1 MTVRPVRS
9 KLGRVPATPPDHGQ
23 RMTAVDLDLPER
35 FSYRVKRRLLGQP
48 LTNDQL
54 KHERLSKFLALGV
67 LAPDCIS
74 SSAYGTEQILLAL
87 LPAAALGAFV
97 LVLPITG
104 VVIAILVLL
113 TISYRQV
120 VSVYTKAGGSYVVA
134 RENFGPRVAQIAAVA
149 LMIDYVVT
157 VAVQTAA
164 GTVAVVSAIP
174 ALGPHSLE
182 ISVGV
187 ILLLCWGNL
196 RGIKEA
202 GKAFAIPTYLF
213 ASVAGTMIIVGIIRK
228 LMGDLPQFDPTNNPA
243 ITIGHSNGFVM
254 GATLFVLLKA
264 FANGGSSLTGL
275 EAISN
280 GVGAFKSPEGVN
292 AKKAMLIMAC
302 TLGFLVSGVSL
313 LAHFTHASPYN
324 AGYPSVISQETRL
337 VFGHGTFGNIFFVLM
352 QTATALILYTGAN
365 TSFNGFPFLAS
376 FVAEDA
382 FLPRQLRKRG
392 HRLVFSNAII
402 VLAAVALVLIIVT
415 GSKLDALVPLYA
427 IGVFTGF
434 TMAGFGM
441 AKHFKRGQGKGWRR
455 KVAVNVAAGTT
466 SLIVVL
472 IFAVVKFTEGAW
484 VVVILFPVMVFALIR
499 LNREYRTEAE
509 ILRSL
514 DSDKLS
520 AGTKFSH
527 HTVLVFV
534 DVLDLASIEALRYGQ
549 SLRPSSLRA
558 VHFVLD
564 SLHAERLQAR
574 WEATA
579 EIVPLELIDCPDRR
593 LGRAALETIA
603 REALPRT
610 EVTVLL
616 PRRSY
621 ASVLGRLLHD
631 RTADRIARLISRV
644 PNATAT
650 IIPYDTSAK
659 IAAVERH
666 RLHDEARLEQALLD
680 EAALH
685 RSPDGEHWDETQRR
699 VVRNGPGHAAAVDP
713 PDKVLAGRPNGA
725 TRNAILK
732 YAAPEPPQ
740 DARPICNLVSG
751 DACDVQGRVRT
762 VQVKALGGSPTF
774 ICEIAD
780 STGTLTVQFYGR
792 RHVAG
797 IAPGR
802 MLRVQGRSLR
812 RDDGY
817 VIANPDYQL
826 LSS

>member
-1 MTVRPVRS
+1 M
-9 KLGRVPATPPDHGQ
+9 
-23 RMTAVDLDLPER
+23 
-35 FSYRVKRRLLGQP
+35 KRRLLWPP
-48 LTNDQL
+48 LTNNQL

-74 SSAYGTEQILLAL
+74 SSAYGTEQILIAL

-174 ALGPHSLE
+174 ALGPHSLQ

-213 ASVAGTMIIVGIIRK
+213 AFVAGTMIVVGIIRQ
-228 LMGDLPQFDPTNNPA
+228 LMGNLPQLDPTHNPDVV
-243 ITIGHSNGFVM
+243 IGHSNGFVM
-254 GATLFVLLKA
+254 GATLFVVLKA

-292 AKKAMLIMAC
+292 ARKAMLIMAC

-313 LAHFTHASPYN
+313 MAHFTHASPYKE
-324 AGYPSVISQETRL
+324 GFPSVISQETRQ
-337 VFGHGTFGNIFFVLM
+337 VFGYGVFGNIFFYAV
-352 QTATALILYTGAN
+352 QAATALILYTGAN

-402 VLAAVALVLIIVT
+402 MLAAIALVLIVVT
-415 GSKLDALVPLYA
+415 DSKLDALVPLYA

-441 AKHFKRGQGKGWRR
+441 AKHFKRGGGRGWRR
-455 KVAVNVAAGTT
+455 KMGVNLVAGTT

-472 IFAVVKFTEGAW
+472 IFAIVKFTEGAW

-564 SLHAERLQAR
+564 TEHATRLQAR

-579 EIVPLELIDCPDRR
+579 EIVPLELVDCPDRR

-621 ASVLGRLLHD
+621 SSVLGRLLHD
-631 RTADRIARLISRV
+631 RTADRIARIISRV

-650 IIPYDTSAK
+650 IIPFDTGAK
-659 IAAVERH
+659 IAAVER
-666 RLHDEARLEQALLD
+666 RRRGLSQPRSGAVPGDLPGTDLHASGAPSD
-680 EAALH
+680 LH
-685 RSPDGEHWDETQRR
+685 PSVPADG
-699 VVRNGPGHAAAVDP
+699 NGN
-713 PDKVLAGRPNGA
+713 KVLAGRPNGS

-732 YAAPEPPQ
+732 YAAPEPPMT
-740 DARPICNLVSG
+740 ALPICDLVSG

-762 VQVKALGGSPTF
+762 VQVGSLGGSPTF
-774 ICEIAD
+774 NCEIVD
-780 STGTLTVQFYGR
+780 STGIVVVQFYGR
-792 RHVAG
+792 KSVAG

-802 MLRVQGRSLR
+802 LLRVQGRSLR
-812 RDDGY
+812 RGGGY

-826 LSS
+826 LSAD

>member
-1 MTVRPVRS
+1 M
-9 KLGRVPATPPDHGQ
+9 TPPGPPPVAGPAEPADSGDRAEAEQ
-23 RMTAVDLDLPER
+23 RVEAPAPAGETPTPPASWHTALPVPDIDLPER
-35 FSYRVKRRLLGQP
+35 LSYRVKRKLLGPP

-54 KHERLSKFLALGV
+54 KHERLSKLLALGV

-87 LPAAALGAFV
+87 LPTAALGAFV

-174 ALGPHSLE
+174 VLGHGHTPTE

-213 ASVAGTMIIVGIIRK
+213 AFIAGTMIVVGILRE
-228 LMGDLPQFDPTNNPA
+228 LMGNLPQFDPTNTPG
-243 ITIGHSNGFVM
+243 IEIGHANGFVM

-280 GVGAFKSPEGVN
+280 GVGAFRSPEGKN

-313 LAHFTHASPYN
+313 MAHFTHASPYKV
-324 AGYPSVISQETRL
+324 GFPSVISQETRL
-337 VFGHGTFGNIFFVLM
+337 VFGHGVFGNVFFILM

-402 VLAAVALVLIIVT
+402 TLTAVALVLIIAT
-415 GSKLDALVPLYA
+415 NGKLDALVPLYA

-441 AKHFKRGQGKGWRR
+441 ARHFRKGGGPRWRR
-455 KVAVNVAAGTT
+455 KVAVNMAAGIT

-472 IFAVVKFTEGAW
+472 IFAIVKFSEGAW
-484 VVVILFPVMVFALIR
+484 VVVILFPLLVFALIR

-514 DSDKLS
+514 DSDQLT

-534 DVLDLASIEALRYGQ
+534 DVLDLATIEALRYGQ

-564 SLHAERLQAR
+564 SEHAARLQKR
-574 WEATA
+574 WETTA
-579 EIVPLELIDCPDRR
+579 EMVPLELIDCPDRR
-593 LGRAALETIA
+593 LGRATLETLE

-610 EVTVLL
+610 EVSVLL

-621 ASVLGRLLHD
+621 STVLGRLLHD

-650 IIPYDTSAK
+650 IIPFDTSA
-659 IAAVERH
+659 
-666 RLHDEARLEQALLD
+666 RL
-680 EAALH
+680 
-685 RSPDGEHWDETQRR
+685 
-699 VVRNGPGHAAAVDP
+699 AAAQREHLQP
-713 PDKVLAGRPNGA
+713 TSPGTPHPESGPTENEIQVLGGRPKGA

-732 YAAPEPPQ
+732 YAAPEPPA
-740 DARPICNLVSG
+740 DARPICDLVSG
-751 DACDVQGRVRT
+751 NACDVKGRVRT
-762 VQVKALGGSPTF
+762 VQVAAIGGSPTF

-780 STGTLTVQFYGR
+780 ATGLLTVQFYGR
-792 RHVAG
+792 RSVAG
-797 IAPGR
+797 IEPGR
-802 MLRVQGRSLR
+802 MMRVQGRSLR
-812 RDDGY
+812 QGRGY

-826 LSS
+826 TAE

>member
-1 MTVRPVRS
+1 MSALLTRLKWAPTVDAVS
-9 KLGRVPATPPDHGQ
+9 ATLPDHLQ
-23 RMTAVDLDLPER
+23 SNSATDVDLPER
-35 FSYRVKRRLLGQP
+35 LSYRVKRRLLGPP

-74 SSAYGTEQILLAL
+74 SSAYGTEQILSEL
-87 LPAAALGAFV
+87 LPYAALGAFV

-104 VVIAILVLL
+104 VVIAILILL
-113 TISYRQV
+113 TVCYRQV

-134 RENFGPRVAQIAAVA
+134 KENFGPRVAQVAAVA
-149 LMIDYVVT
+149 LLIDYVVT

-164 GTVAVVSAIP
+164 GTVAVVSAVP
-174 ALGPHSLE
+174 ALGHYSLE
-182 ISVGV
+182 ITVGV

-202 GKAFAIPTYLF
+202 GKAFALPTYLF
-213 ASVAGTMIIVGIIRK
+213 SVVAGSMIVVGIIRK
-228 LMGDLPQFDPTNNPA
+228 LLGNLPQVDPTHLPGVN
-243 ITIGHSNGFVM
+243 IGHGDGFVM
-254 GATLFVLLKA
+254 GATVLVLLRA

-280 GVGAFKSPEGVN
+280 GVGTFRSPEGAN
-292 AKKAMLIMAC
+292 AKRAMLIMAC

-313 LAHFTHASPYN
+313 LAHFTHASPYT

-337 VFGHGTFGNIFFVLM
+337 VFGNGALGNVFFIMM
-352 QTATALILYTGAN
+352 QAVTALILYTGAN

-376 FVAEDA
+376 FVADDA

-402 VLAAVALVLIIVT
+402 LLTAIALVLVVAT
-415 GSKLDALVPLYA
+415 DSKLDALVPLYA

-441 AKHFKRGQGKGWRR
+441 ARHFKRQGGKGWRR
-455 KVAVNVAAGTT
+455 RVVIDIAAGTT

-472 IFAVVKFTEGAW
+472 IFAIVKFTEGAW
-484 VVVILFPVMVFALIR
+484 VVVILFPLMVFGLIR
-499 LNREYRTEAE
+499 LNREYRTEAA

-514 DSDKLS
+514 DSDHLS
-520 AGTKFSH
+520 SGTKFSH

-534 DVLDLASIEALRYGQ
+534 DVLDLATIEALRYGQ
-549 SLRPSSLRA
+549 SLRPSALRA

-564 SLHAERLQAR
+564 STHAARLQSR

-579 EIVPLELIDCPDRR
+579 EIVLLELIDCPDRR

-603 REALPRT
+603 RQMDPRT

-621 ASVLGRLLHD
+621 ATVLGRLLHD

-650 IIPYDTSAK
+650 IIPFDTGAKLAAVQRHEPTTSAEMAK
-659 IAAVERH
+659 E
-666 RLHDEARLEQALLD
+666 
-680 EAALH
+680 
-685 RSPDGEHWDETQRR
+685 SP
-699 VVRNGPGHAAAVDP
+699 ASP
-713 PDKVLAGRPNGA
+713 PDKVLASRPGGSARGA
-725 TRNAILK
+725 LLH
-732 YAAPEPPQ
+732 YGAPKPP
-740 DARPICNLVSG
+740 DGAVSMCDLVSG
-751 DACDVQGRVRT
+751 DSCDVQGRVRS
-762 VQVKALGGSPTF
+762 VALTALAGSPTF
-774 ICEIAD
+774 TCEIVDA
-780 STGTLTVQFYGR
+780 TGVVTVQFYGR
-792 RHVAG
+792 KHIAG
-797 IAPGR
+797 ITPGR

-812 RDDGY
+812 RDRGY
-817 VIANPDYQL
+817 VIANPNYQL
-826 LSS
+826 LPTGAPD